1 VYRRRKEA
9 KERLFY
15 GNQTNDFIDIL
26 LRRLLR
32 SPASF
37 FSFLLL
43 PFHLEIDKK
52 RKEEKSLNLC
62 DDDDADGVCVRA
74 LCIVGKEEARKT
86 HDGPDRI
93 SYVYSSSNTGSVL
106 PPVGQNSLRRIFYFP
121 PSCLFFFFSF
131 YFF

>member
-1 VYRRRKEA
+1 LGSQGKKESFCCCDYRLVCSVCGRRKEA

-62 DDDDADGVCVRA
+62 DDDDADGVCV
-74 LCIVGKEEARKT
+74 CARC
-86 HDGPDRI
+86 
-93 SYVYSSSNTGSVL
+93 V
-106 PPVGQNSLRRIFYFP
+106 
-121 PSCLFFFFSF
+121 
-131 YFF
+131 